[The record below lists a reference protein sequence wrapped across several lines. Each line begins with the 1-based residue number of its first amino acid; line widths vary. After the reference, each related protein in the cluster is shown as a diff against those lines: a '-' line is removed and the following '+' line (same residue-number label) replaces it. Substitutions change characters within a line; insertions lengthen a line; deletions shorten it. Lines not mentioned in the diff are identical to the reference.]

1 MGHQWK
7 RSEGGMSRQTW
18 RGWGRQEGGGGGGD
32 GKREGGGGGGGGKIS
47 EKE

>member
-1 MGHQWK
+1 MSVNVTRSVSRVLWGGEMGHQWK

-18 RGWGRQEGGGGGGD
+18 RG
-32 GKREGGGGGGGGKIS
+32 GGGGKIS